1 MLFERII
8 PGGRDLPDVS
18 RRGAAEENTRE
29 PGSLAVRAEQAAQY
43 SEILRNNPR
52 QARSKSGFAGLDGK
66 SRPKPLS
73 INVRRCT

>member
-29 PGSLAVRAEQAAQY
+29 SGSLAVRAEQAAQY

-52 QARSKSGFAGLDGK
+52 
-66 SRPKPLS
+66 
-73 INVRRCT
+73 